1 MSPRLQLLFEQ
12 LPNLLGGHLSLA
24 VPAIFVGVL
33 ISVPL
38 GILCVKSATIRGPV
52 MTVISLVQT
61 VPSIALL
68 AIMVAILGGTIGY
81 RPAFVAL
88 LVYSILPIVRNTI
101 VGLDGV
107 DPAMREAARAVGMR
121 PAQQLLQVELPL
133 AFPVILAGIR
143 TATVWVVGIATLS
156 TPVGA
161 PSLGN
166 YIFSGLQLRDWQRVL
181 FGCVATMTLS
191 LVLDQLIALIETSL
205 QKRRMGL
212 VWGATAA
219 LAGLLAVGLGP
230 QLFRSTATGFAGM
243 AAGNGS
249 PAATSPTVAP
259 PPLAGQTISIGAK
272 GFTEQLILTEL
283 IADRIQAAGG
293 VAKRLGNMGSTIV
306 FDALAKNT
314 VDVYVDYTGTLWS
327 TVLKE
332 PEPIGRAAMRVAV
345 AGRLYDDYG
354 IVSLGS
360 LGFENTYALVVQ
372 AGEASGRGL
381 QGIADL
387 TPLADQLRIGGDPEF
402 FGRPEWQ
409 RVRSLY
415 QLEGIK
421 QVGMDSTFMYQ
432 AVADGQ
438 VDLAAGFSTDGRI
451 DAFGLA
457 VLDDPEEAFPPY
469 DAVLLLS
476 PAAAENRPLVAALR
490 PLVNRFSVAAMRAAN
505 RSVDEDGLTPR
516 DAAKQLFAAPSTS
529 ARLPEPPP
537 ASAGTAQSL
546 PVPQ

>member
-24 VPAIFVGVL
+24 VPAIAVGVL

-38 GILCVKSATIRGPV
+38 GILCVKSAAVRGPV

-68 AIMVAILGGTIGY
+68 AIMVAVLGGTIGY
-81 RPAFVAL
+81 RPAFIAL

-101 VGLDGV
+101 VGLDSV

-121 PAQQLLQVELPL
+121 PLQQLVKVELPL

-181 FGCVATMTLS
+181 FGCIATMSLS

-205 QKRRMGL
+205 QRRRLAL
-212 VWGATAA
+212 VWSATAA
-219 LAGLLAVGLGP
+219 LGVLLIIGLSPQFLSRTERGFSGLVTT
-230 QLFRSTATGFAGM
+230 QALKEKT
-243 AAGNGS
+243 
-249 PAATSPTVAP
+249 PARETTVQ
-259 PPLAGQTISIGAK
+259 PLTGQTVTIGAK

-283 IADRIQAAGG
+283 LAAEIEKAGG
-293 VAKRLGNMGSTIV
+293 QAKQLGNMGSTIV

-314 VDVYVDYTGTLWS
+314 VDVSVDYTGTLWS
-327 TVLKE
+327 TVFKE
-332 PEPIGRAAMRVAV
+332 PEPLNRAAMLAAV
-345 AGRLYDDYG
+345 TGRLFSEYG
-354 IVSLGS
+354 IVALGS
-360 LGFENTYALVVQ
+360 LGFENTYAMVVKAEQ
-372 AGEASGRGL
+372 AEARGFST
-381 QGIADL
+381 IADI
-387 TPLADQLRIGGDPEF
+387 TPLADRLRIGGDPEF
-402 FGRPEWQ
+402 FGRPEWE

-415 QLEGIK
+415 GLSAIE

-451 DAFGLA
+451 DAYGLS
-457 VLDDPEEAFPPY
+457 VLEDSREAFPPY
-469 DAVLLLS
+469 DALLLLS
-476 PAAAENRPLVAALR
+476 PKAAAKRELVAILR
-490 PLVNRFSVAAMRAAN
+490 PLVNRISAAAMRAAN
-505 RSVDEDGLTPR
+505 RSVDEEGDTPGE
-516 DAAKQLFAAPSTS
+516 AAEALRQLAFPRHADKAAAVT
-529 ARLPEPPP
+529 
-537 ASAGTAQSL
+537 
-546 PVPQ
+546 PVVSR

>member
-24 VPAIFVGVL
+24 VPAIAVGVL

-38 GILCVKSATIRGPV
+38 GILCVKSAAVRGPV

-68 AIMVAILGGTIGY
+68 AIMVAVLGGTIGY
-81 RPAFVAL
+81 RPAFIAL

-101 VGLDGV
+101 VGLDSV

-121 PAQQLLQVELPL
+121 PLQQLVKVELPL

-181 FGCVATMTLS
+181 FGCIATMSLS

-205 QKRRMGL
+205 QRRRL
-212 VWGATAA
+212 AVVWSATAA
-219 LAGLLAVGLGP
+219 LGVLLIIGLSPQFLSRTERGFSRLAITQTVKEK
-230 QLFRSTATGFAGM
+230 T
-243 AAGNGS
+243 
-249 PAATSPTVAP
+249 PAEETTVQ
-259 PPLAGQTISIGAK
+259 PLAGQTVTIGAK

-283 IADRIQAAGG
+283 LAAEIETAGG
-293 VAKRLGNMGSTIV
+293 QAERLGNMGSTIV

-314 VDVYVDYTGTLWS
+314 VDVSVDYTGTLWS
-327 TVLKE
+327 TVFKE
-332 PEPIGRAAMRVAV
+332 PEPLNRAAMLAAV
-345 AGRLYDDYG
+345 TGRLFSEYG
-354 IVSLGS
+354 IVALGS
-360 LGFENTYALVVQ
+360 LGFENTYAMVVKAAQ
-372 AGEASGRGL
+372 AEARGFST
-381 QGIADL
+381 IADI
-387 TPLADQLRIGGDPEF
+387 TPLADRLRIGGDPEF
-402 FGRPEWQ
+402 FGRPEWE

-415 QLEGIK
+415 GLSAIE

-451 DAFGLA
+451 DAYGLS
-457 VLDDPEEAFPPY
+457 VLEDSREAFPPY
-469 DAVLLLS
+469 DALLLLS
-476 PAAAENRPLVAALR
+476 PKAAAKRELVAILR
-490 PLVNRFSVAAMRAAN
+490 PLVNRISAAAMRAAN
-505 RSVDEDGLTPR
+505 RSVDEDGDTPGE
-516 DAAKQLFAAPSTS
+516 AARALRQVAFPRQPDQPTAV
-529 ARLPEPPP
+529 RP
-537 ASAGTAQSL
+537 A
-546 PVPQ
+546 VIR

>member
-1 MSPRLQLLFEQ
+1 MSPRLQLLVEQ

-38 GILCVKSATIRGPV
+38 GILCVKSAAVRGPV
-52 MTVISLVQT
+52 MTLISLVQT

-81 RPAFVAL
+81 RPAFIAL

-107 DPAMREAARAVGMR
+107 DPAMKEAARAVGMR
-121 PAQQLLQVELPL
+121 PVQQLLKVELPL

-205 QKRRMGL
+205 QRRRMAM
-212 VWGATAA
+212 VWGATGA
-219 LAGLLAVGLGP
+219 LAGLLAVGLAP
-230 QLFRSTATGFAGM
+230 QLFRTTAVGFAGM
-243 AAGNGS
+243 AAGTNS
-249 PAATSPTVAP
+249 SAATVAP
-259 PPLAGQTISIGAK
+259 ADSQPALVGQTITIGAK

-283 IADRIQAAGG
+283 LAHRIRAAGG
-293 VAKRLGNMGSTIV
+293 TPKTLGNMGSTIV

-332 PEPIGRAAMRVAV
+332 PEPIQRAAMRVAV
-345 AGRLYDDYG
+345 AGRLYDEYG
-354 IVSLGS
+354 IVTLGS
-360 LGFENTYALVVQ
+360 LGFENTYALVVKTE
-372 AGEASGRGL
+372 EANGRSL
-381 QGIADL
+381 RTIADL
-387 TPLADQLRIGGDPEF
+387 TPLASRLRIGGDPEF
-402 FGRPEWQ
+402 FGRPEGE

-415 QLEGIK
+415 GLTGIE

-451 DAFGLA
+451 DAFHLS

-469 DAVLLLS
+469 DAVLLVS
-476 PAAAENRPLVAALR
+476 PKAAENRPLIAALQ
-490 PLVNRFSVAAMRAAN
+490 PLMNRISVAAMRNAN
-505 RSVDEDGLTPR
+505 RSVDEDGLTPM
-516 DAAKQLFAAPSTS
+516 AAADVLQQKLMLRSGGPSRLKAAD
-529 ARLPEPPP
+529 
-537 ASAGTAQSL
+537 GQSIRE
-546 PVPQ
+546 

>member
-24 VPAIFVGVL
+24 VPAIAVGVL

-38 GILCVKSATIRGPV
+38 GILCVKSAAVRGPV

-68 AIMVAILGGTIGY
+68 AIMVAVLGGTIGY
-81 RPAFVAL
+81 RPAFIAL

-101 VGLDGV
+101 VGLDSV

-121 PAQQLLQVELPL
+121 PLQQLVKVELPL

-181 FGCVATMTLS
+181 FGCIATMSLS

-205 QKRRMGL
+205 QRRRL
-212 VWGATAA
+212 AVVWSATAA
-219 LAGLLAVGLGP
+219 LGVLLIIGLSPQFLSRTERGFSRLAITQTVKEK
-230 QLFRSTATGFAGM
+230 T
-243 AAGNGS
+243 
-249 PAATSPTVAP
+249 PAEETTVQ
-259 PPLAGQTISIGAK
+259 PLAGQTVTIGAK

-283 IADRIQAAGG
+283 LAAEIEKAGG
-293 VAKRLGNMGSTIV
+293 QAKQLGNMGSTIV

-314 VDVYVDYTGTLWS
+314 VDVSVDYTGTLWS
-327 TVLKE
+327 TVFKE
-332 PEPIGRAAMRVAV
+332 PEPLNRAAMLAAV
-345 AGRLYDDYG
+345 TGRLFSEYG
-354 IVSLGS
+354 IVALGS
-360 LGFENTYALVVQ
+360 LGFENTYAMVVKAEQ
-372 AGEASGRGL
+372 AEARGFST
-381 QGIADL
+381 IADI
-387 TPLADQLRIGGDPEF
+387 TPLADRLRIGGDPEF
-402 FGRPEWQ
+402 FGRPEWE

-415 QLEGIK
+415 GLSAIE

-451 DAFGLA
+451 DAYGLS
-457 VLDDPEEAFPPY
+457 VLEDSREAFPPY
-469 DAVLLLS
+469 DALLLLS
-476 PAAAENRPLVAALR
+476 PKAAAKRELVAILR
-490 PLVNRFSVAAMRAAN
+490 PLVNRISAAAMRAAN
-505 RSVDEDGLTPR
+505 RSVDEDGDTPGE
-516 DAAKQLFAAPSTS
+516 AAEALRQLAFPRHADKAAA
-529 ARLPEPPP
+529 ARP
-537 ASAGTAQSL
+537 AVSR
-546 PVPQ
+546 

>member
-24 VPAIFVGVL
+24 VPAIAVGVL

-38 GILCVKSATIRGPV
+38 GILCVKSAAVRGPV

-68 AIMVAILGGTIGY
+68 AIMVAVLGGTIGY
-81 RPAFVAL
+81 RPAFIAL

-101 VGLDGV
+101 VGLDSV

-121 PAQQLLQVELPL
+121 PLQQLVKVELPL

-181 FGCVATMTLS
+181 FGCIATMSLS

-205 QKRRMGL
+205 QRRRL
-212 VWGATAA
+212 AVVWSATAA
-219 LAGLLAVGLGP
+219 LGGLLIIGLSP
-230 QLFRSTATGFAGM
+230 QFLTGTDRGFSRLAITQTVKEKT
-243 AAGNGS
+243 
-249 PAATSPTVAP
+249 PAEETTVQ
-259 PPLAGQTISIGAK
+259 PLAGQTVTIGAK

-283 IADRIQAAGG
+283 LAAEIETAGG
-293 VAKRLGNMGSTIV
+293 QAERLGNMGSTIV

-314 VDVYVDYTGTLWS
+314 VDVSVDYTGTLWS
-327 TVLKE
+327 TVFKE
-332 PEPIGRAAMRVAV
+332 PEPLNRAAMLAAV
-345 AGRLYDDYG
+345 TGRLFSEYG
-354 IVSLGS
+354 IVALGS
-360 LGFENTYALVVQ
+360 LGFENTYAMVVKAEQ
-372 AGEASGRGL
+372 AEARGFST
-381 QGIADL
+381 IADI
-387 TPLADQLRIGGDPEF
+387 TPLADRLRIGGDPEF
-402 FGRPEWQ
+402 FGRPEWE

-415 QLEGIK
+415 GLSAIE

-451 DAFGLA
+451 DAYGLS
-457 VLDDPEEAFPPY
+457 VLEDSREAFPPY
-469 DAVLLLS
+469 DALLLLS
-476 PAAAENRPLVAALR
+476 PKAAAKRELVAILR
-490 PLVNRFSVAAMRAAN
+490 PLVNRISAAAMRAAN
-505 RSVDEDGLTPR
+505 RSVDEEGDTPGE
-516 DAAKQLFAAPSTS
+516 AAEALRQLAFPRHADKAAA
-529 ARLPEPPP
+529 ARP
-537 ASAGTAQSL
+537 AVSR
-546 PVPQ
+546 

>member
-1 MSPRLQLLFEQ
+1 MSPRLQLLVEQ

-38 GILCVKSATIRGPV
+38 GIVSVKSAAVRGPV
-52 MTVISLVQT
+52 MTLISLVQT

-81 RPAFVAL
+81 RPAFIAL

-107 DPAMREAARAVGMR
+107 DPAMKEAARAVGMR
-121 PAQQLLQVELPL
+121 PVQQLLKVELPL

-205 QKRRMGL
+205 QRRRMAM
-212 VWGATAA
+212 VWGATGA
-219 LAGLLAVGLGP
+219 LAGLLAVGLAP
-230 QLFRSTATGFAGM
+230 QLFRTTAVGFAGM
-243 AAGNGS
+243 AAGTNS
-249 PAATSPTVAP
+249 SAATVAP
-259 PPLAGQTISIGAK
+259 ADSQPALVGQTITIGAK

-283 IADRIQAAGG
+283 LAHRIRAAGG
-293 VAKRLGNMGSTIV
+293 TPKTLGNMGSTIV

-332 PEPIGRAAMRVAV
+332 PEPIQRAAMRVAV
-345 AGRLYDDYG
+345 AGRLYDEYG
-354 IVSLGS
+354 IVTLGS
-360 LGFENTYALVVQ
+360 LGFENTYALVVKTE
-372 AGEASGRGL
+372 EANGRSL
-381 QGIADL
+381 RTIADL
-387 TPLADQLRIGGDPEF
+387 TPLASRLRIGGDPEF
-402 FGRPEWQ
+402 FGRPEWE

-415 QLEGIK
+415 GLTGIE

-451 DAFGLA
+451 DAFHLS

-469 DAVLLLS
+469 DAVLLVS
-476 PAAAENRPLVAALR
+476 PKAAENRPLIAALQ
-490 PLVNRFSVAAMRAAN
+490 PLMNRISVAAMRNAN
-505 RSVDEDGLTPR
+505 RSVDEDGLTPM
-516 DAAKQLFAAPSTS
+516 AAADVLQQKLMLRSGGPSRLKAAD
-529 ARLPEPPP
+529 
-537 ASAGTAQSL
+537 GQSIRE
-546 PVPQ
+546 

>member
-24 VPAIFVGVL
+24 VPAIAVGVL

-38 GILCVKSATIRGPV
+38 GILCVKSAAVRGPV

-68 AIMVAILGGTIGY
+68 AIMVAVLGGTIGY
-81 RPAFVAL
+81 RPAFIAL

-101 VGLDGV
+101 VGLDSV

-121 PAQQLLQVELPL
+121 PLQQLVKVELPL

-181 FGCVATMTLS
+181 FGCIATMSLS

-205 QKRRMGL
+205 QRRRL
-212 VWGATAA
+212 AVVWSATAA
-219 LAGLLAVGLGP
+219 LGGLLIIGLSP
-230 QLFRSTATGFAGM
+230 QFLTGTDRGFSRLAITQTVKEKT
-243 AAGNGS
+243 
-249 PAATSPTVAP
+249 PAEETTVQ
-259 PPLAGQTISIGAK
+259 PLAGQTVTIGAK

-283 IADRIQAAGG
+283 LAAEIETAGG
-293 VAKRLGNMGSTIV
+293 QAERLGNMGSTIV

-314 VDVYVDYTGTLWS
+314 VDVSVDYTGTLWS
-327 TVLKE
+327 TVFKE
-332 PEPIGRAAMRVAV
+332 PEPLNRAAMLAAV
-345 AGRLYDDYG
+345 TGRLFSEYG
-354 IVSLGS
+354 IVALGS
-360 LGFENTYALVVQ
+360 LGFENTYAMVVKAEQ
-372 AGEASGRGL
+372 AEARGFST
-381 QGIADL
+381 IADI
-387 TPLADQLRIGGDPEF
+387 TPLADRLRIGGDPEF
-402 FGRPEWQ
+402 FGRPEWE

-415 QLEGIK
+415 GLSAIE

-451 DAFGLA
+451 DAYGLS
-457 VLDDPEEAFPPY
+457 VLEDSREAFPPY
-469 DAVLLLS
+469 DALLLLS
-476 PAAAENRPLVAALR
+476 PKAAAKRELVAILR
-490 PLVNRFSVAAMRAAN
+490 PLVNRISAAAMRAAN
-505 RSVDEDGLTPR
+505 RSVDEDGDTPGE
-516 DAAKQLFAAPSTS
+516 AAEALRQLAFPRHADKAAA
-529 ARLPEPPP
+529 ARP
-537 ASAGTAQSL
+537 AVSR
-546 PVPQ
+546 

>member
-24 VPAIFVGVL
+24 VPAIAVGVL

-38 GILCVKSATIRGPV
+38 GILCVKSAAVRGPV

-68 AIMVAILGGTIGY
+68 AIMVAVLGGTIGY
-81 RPAFVAL
+81 RPAFIAL

-101 VGLDGV
+101 VGLDSV

-121 PAQQLLQVELPL
+121 PLQQLVKVELPL

-181 FGCVATMTLS
+181 FGCIATMSLS

-205 QKRRMGL
+205 QRRRLAL
-212 VWGATAA
+212 VWSATAA
-219 LAGLLAVGLGP
+219 LGGLLIIGLSP
-230 QLFRSTATGFAGM
+230 QFLTGTDRGFSRLAITQTVKEKT
-243 AAGNGS
+243 
-249 PAATSPTVAP
+249 PAEETTVQ
-259 PPLAGQTISIGAK
+259 PLAGQTVTIGAK

-283 IADRIQAAGG
+283 LAAEIETAGG
-293 VAKRLGNMGSTIV
+293 QAERLGNMGSTIV

-314 VDVYVDYTGTLWS
+314 VDVSVDYTGTLWS
-327 TVLKE
+327 TVFKE
-332 PEPIGRAAMRVAV
+332 PEPLNRAAMLAAV
-345 AGRLYDDYG
+345 TGRLFSEYG
-354 IVSLGS
+354 IVALGS
-360 LGFENTYALVVQ
+360 LGFENTYAMVVKAEQ
-372 AGEASGRGL
+372 AEARGFST
-381 QGIADL
+381 IADI
-387 TPLADQLRIGGDPEF
+387 TPLADRLRIGGDPEF
-402 FGRPEWQ
+402 FGRPEWE

-415 QLEGIK
+415 GLSAIE

-451 DAFGLA
+451 DAYGLS
-457 VLDDPEEAFPPY
+457 VLEDSREAFPPY
-469 DAVLLLS
+469 DALLLLS
-476 PAAAENRPLVAALR
+476 PKAAAKRELVAILR
-490 PLVNRFSVAAMRAAN
+490 PLVNRISAAAMRAAN
-505 RSVDEDGLTPR
+505 RSVDEDGDTPGE
-516 DAAKQLFAAPSTS
+516 AAEALRQLAFPRHADKAAA
-529 ARLPEPPP
+529 ARP
-537 ASAGTAQSL
+537 AVSR
-546 PVPQ
+546 

>member
-24 VPAIFVGVL
+24 VPAIAVGVL

-38 GILCVKSATIRGPV
+38 GILCVKSAAVRGPV

-68 AIMVAILGGTIGY
+68 AIMVAVLGGTIGY
-81 RPAFVAL
+81 RPAFIAL

-101 VGLDGV
+101 VGLDSV

-121 PAQQLLQVELPL
+121 PLQQLVKVELPL

-181 FGCVATMTLS
+181 FGCIATMSLS

-205 QKRRMGL
+205 QRRRL
-212 VWGATAA
+212 AVVWSATAA
-219 LAGLLAVGLGP
+219 LGGLLIIGLSP
-230 QLFRSTATGFAGM
+230 QFLTGTDRGFSRLAITQTVKEKT
-243 AAGNGS
+243 
-249 PAATSPTVAP
+249 PAEETTVQ
-259 PPLAGQTISIGAK
+259 PLAGQTVTIGAK

-283 IADRIQAAGG
+283 LAAEIETAGG
-293 VAKRLGNMGSTIV
+293 QAERLGNMGSTIV

-314 VDVYVDYTGTLWS
+314 VDVSVDYTGTLWS
-327 TVLKE
+327 TVFKE
-332 PEPIGRAAMRVAV
+332 PEPLNRAAMLAAV
-345 AGRLYDDYG
+345 TGRLFAEYG
-354 IVSLGS
+354 IVALGS
-360 LGFENTYALVVQ
+360 LGFENTYAMVVKAEQ
-372 AGEASGRGL
+372 AEARGFST
-381 QGIADL
+381 IADI
-387 TPLADQLRIGGDPEF
+387 TPLADRLRIGGDPEF
-402 FGRPEWQ
+402 FGRPEWE

-415 QLEGIK
+415 GLSAIE

-451 DAFGLA
+451 DAYGLS
-457 VLDDPEEAFPPY
+457 VLEDSREAFPPY
-469 DAVLLLS
+469 DALLLLS
-476 PAAAENRPLVAALR
+476 PKAAAKRELVAILR
-490 PLVNRFSVAAMRAAN
+490 PLVNRISAAAMRAAN
-505 RSVDEDGLTPR
+505 RSVDEDGDTPGE
-516 DAAKQLFAAPSTS
+516 AAEALRQLAFPRHADKAAA
-529 ARLPEPPP
+529 ARP
-537 ASAGTAQSL
+537 AVSR
-546 PVPQ
+546 

>member
-1 MSPRLQLLFEQ
+1 MSPRLQLLVEQ

-38 GILCVKSATIRGPV
+38 GILCVKSAAVRGPV
-52 MTVISLVQT
+52 MTLISLVQT

-81 RPAFVAL
+81 RPAFIAL

-107 DPAMREAARAVGMR
+107 DPAMKEAARAVGMR
-121 PAQQLLQVELPL
+121 PVQQLLKVELPL

-205 QKRRMGL
+205 QRRRMAM
-212 VWGATAA
+212 VWGATGA
-219 LAGLLAVGLGP
+219 LAGLLAVGLAP
-230 QLFRSTATGFAGM
+230 QLFRTTAVGFAGM
-243 AAGNGS
+243 AAGTNS
-249 PAATSPTVAP
+249 SAATVAP
-259 PPLAGQTISIGAK
+259 ADSQPALVGQTITIWAK

-283 IADRIQAAGG
+283 LAHRIRAAGG
-293 VAKRLGNMGSTIV
+293 TPKTLGNMGSTIV

-332 PEPIGRAAMRVAV
+332 PEPIQRAAMRVAV
-345 AGRLYDDYG
+345 AGRLYDEYG
-354 IVSLGS
+354 IVTLGS
-360 LGFENTYALVVQ
+360 LGFENTYALVVKTE
-372 AGEASGRGL
+372 EANGRSL
-381 QGIADL
+381 RTIADL
-387 TPLADQLRIGGDPEF
+387 TPLASRLRIGGDPEF
-402 FGRPEWQ
+402 FGRPEWE

-415 QLEGIK
+415 GLTGIE

-451 DAFGLA
+451 DAFHLS

-469 DAVLLLS
+469 DAVLLVS
-476 PAAAENRPLVAALR
+476 PKAAENRPLIAALQ
-490 PLVNRFSVAAMRAAN
+490 PLMNRISVAAMRNAN
-505 RSVDEDGLTPR
+505 RSVDEDGLTPM
-516 DAAKQLFAAPSTS
+516 AAADVLQQKLMLRSGGPSRLKAADC
-529 ARLPEPPP
+529 
-537 ASAGTAQSL
+537 QSIRE
-546 PVPQ
+546 

>member
-24 VPAIFVGVL
+24 VPAIAVGVL

-38 GILCVKSATIRGPV
+38 GILCVKSAAVRGPV

-68 AIMVAILGGTIGY
+68 AIMVAVLGGTIGY
-81 RPAFVAL
+81 RPAFIAL

-101 VGLDGV
+101 VGLDSV

-121 PAQQLLQVELPL
+121 PLQQLVKVELPL

-181 FGCVATMTLS
+181 FGCVATMLLS
-191 LVLDQLIALIETSL
+191 LILDQLIALIETSL
-205 QKRRMGL
+205 QRRRL
-212 VWGATAA
+212 AVVWSATAA
-219 LAGLLAVGLGP
+219 LGGLLIIGLSP
-230 QLFRSTATGFAGM
+230 QFLTGTDRGFSRLAITQTVKEKT
-243 AAGNGS
+243 
-249 PAATSPTVAP
+249 PAEETTVQ
-259 PPLAGQTISIGAK
+259 PLAGQTVTIGAK

-283 IADRIQAAGG
+283 LAAEIETAGG
-293 VAKRLGNMGSTIV
+293 QAERLGNMGSTIV

-314 VDVYVDYTGTLWS
+314 VDVSVDYTGTLWS
-327 TVLKE
+327 TVFKE
-332 PEPIGRAAMRVAV
+332 PEPLNRAAMLAAV
-345 AGRLYDDYG
+345 TGRLFSEYG
-354 IVSLGS
+354 IVALGS
-360 LGFENTYALVVQ
+360 LGFENTYAMVVKAEQ
-372 AGEASGRGL
+372 AEARGFST
-381 QGIADL
+381 IADI
-387 TPLADQLRIGGDPEF
+387 TPLADRLRIGGDPEF
-402 FGRPEWQ
+402 FGRPEWE

-415 QLEGIK
+415 GLSAIE

-451 DAFGLA
+451 DAYGLS
-457 VLDDPEEAFPPY
+457 VLEDSREAFPPY
-469 DAVLLLS
+469 DALLLLS
-476 PAAAENRPLVAALR
+476 PKAAAKRELVAILR
-490 PLVNRFSVAAMRAAN
+490 PLVNRISAAAMRAAN
-505 RSVDEDGLTPR
+505 RSVDEDGDTPGE
-516 DAAKQLFAAPSTS
+516 AAEALRQLAFPRHADKAAA
-529 ARLPEPPP
+529 ARP
-537 ASAGTAQSL
+537 AVSR
-546 PVPQ
+546 

>member
-24 VPAIFVGVL
+24 VPAIAVGVL

-38 GILCVKSATIRGPV
+38 GILCVKSAAVRGPV

-68 AIMVAILGGTIGY
+68 AIMVAVLGGTIGY
-81 RPAFVAL
+81 RPAFIAL

-101 VGLDGV
+101 VGLDSV

-121 PAQQLLQVELPL
+121 PLQQLVKVELPL

-181 FGCVATMTLS
+181 FGCIATMSLS

-205 QKRRMGL
+205 QRRRLAL
-212 VWGATAA
+212 VWSATAA
-219 LAGLLAVGLGP
+219 LGVLLIIGLSPQFLSRTERGFSRLAITQTVKEK
-230 QLFRSTATGFAGM
+230 T
-243 AAGNGS
+243 
-249 PAATSPTVAP
+249 PAEETTVQ
-259 PPLAGQTISIGAK
+259 PLAGQTVTIGAK

-283 IADRIQAAGG
+283 LAAEIETAGG
-293 VAKRLGNMGSTIV
+293 QAKRLGNMGSTIV

-314 VDVYVDYTGTLWS
+314 VDVSVDYTGTLWS
-327 TVLKE
+327 TVFKE
-332 PEPIGRAAMRVAV
+332 PEPLNRSAMLAAVT
-345 AGRLYDDYG
+345 GRLFSEYG
-354 IVSLGS
+354 IVALGS
-360 LGFENTYALVVQ
+360 LGFENTYAMVVKAEQ
-372 AGEASGRGL
+372 AEARGFST
-381 QGIADL
+381 IADI
-387 TPLADQLRIGGDPEF
+387 TPLADRLRIGGDPEF
-402 FGRPEWQ
+402 FGRPEWE

-415 QLEGIK
+415 GLSAIE

-451 DAFGLA
+451 DAYGLS
-457 VLDDPEEAFPPY
+457 VLEDSREAFPPY
-469 DAVLLLS
+469 DALLLLS
-476 PAAAENRPLVAALR
+476 PKAAAKRELVAILR
-490 PLVNRFSVAAMRAAN
+490 PLVNRISAAAMRAAN
-505 RSVDEDGLTPR
+505 RSVDEDGDTPGE
-516 DAAKQLFAAPSTS
+516 AAEALRQLAFPRHADKAAA
-529 ARLPEPPP
+529 ARP
-537 ASAGTAQSL
+537 AVSR
-546 PVPQ
+546 

>member
-24 VPAIFVGVL
+24 VPAIAVGVL

-38 GILCVKSATIRGPV
+38 GILCVKSAAVRGPV

-68 AIMVAILGGTIGY
+68 AIMVAVLGGTIGY
-81 RPAFVAL
+81 RPAFIAL

-101 VGLDGV
+101 VGLDSV

-121 PAQQLLQVELPL
+121 PLQQLVKVELPL

-181 FGCVATMTLS
+181 FGCIATMSLS

-205 QKRRMGL
+205 QRRRL
-212 VWGATAA
+212 AVVWSATAA
-219 LAGLLAVGLGP
+219 LGVLLIIGLSPQFLSRTERGFSRLAITQTVKEK
-230 QLFRSTATGFAGM
+230 A
-243 AAGNGS
+243 
-249 PAATSPTVAP
+249 PAEETTVQ
-259 PPLAGQTISIGAK
+259 PLAGQTVTIGAK

-283 IADRIQAAGG
+283 LAAEIETAGG
-293 VAKRLGNMGSTIV
+293 QAERLGNMGSTIV

-314 VDVYVDYTGTLWS
+314 VDVSVDYTGTLWS
-327 TVLKE
+327 TVFKE
-332 PEPIGRAAMRVAV
+332 PEPLNRAAMLAAV
-345 AGRLYDDYG
+345 TGRLFSEYG
-354 IVSLGS
+354 IVALGS
-360 LGFENTYALVVQ
+360 LGFENTYAMVVKAEQ
-372 AGEASGRGL
+372 AEARGFST
-381 QGIADL
+381 IADI
-387 TPLADQLRIGGDPEF
+387 TPLADRLRIGGDPEF
-402 FGRPEWQ
+402 FGRPEWE

-415 QLEGIK
+415 GLSAIE

-451 DAFGLA
+451 DAYGLS
-457 VLDDPEEAFPPY
+457 VLEDSREAFPPY
-469 DAVLLLS
+469 DALLLLS
-476 PAAAENRPLVAALR
+476 PKAAAKRELVAILR
-490 PLVNRFSVAAMRAAN
+490 PLVNRISAAAMRAAN
-505 RSVDEDGLTPR
+505 RSVDEDGDTPGE
-516 DAAKQLFAAPSTS
+516 AAEALRQLAFPRHADKAAA
-529 ARLPEPPP
+529 ARP
-537 ASAGTAQSL
+537 AVSR
-546 PVPQ
+546 

>member
-24 VPAIFVGVL
+24 VPAIAVGVL

-38 GILCVKSATIRGPV
+38 GILCVKSAAVRGPV

-68 AIMVAILGGTIGY
+68 AIMVAVLGGTIGY
-81 RPAFVAL
+81 RPAFIAL

-101 VGLDGV
+101 VGLDSV

-121 PAQQLLQVELPL
+121 PLQQLVKVELPL

-181 FGCVATMTLS
+181 FGCIATMSLS

-205 QKRRMGL
+205 QRRRL
-212 VWGATAA
+212 AVVWSATAA
-219 LAGLLAVGLGP
+219 LGGLLIIGLSP
-230 QLFRSTATGFAGM
+230 QFLSRTERGFSRLAITQTVKEKT
-243 AAGNGS
+243 
-249 PAATSPTVAP
+249 PAEETTVQ
-259 PPLAGQTISIGAK
+259 PLAGQTVTIGAK

-283 IADRIQAAGG
+283 LAAEIETAGG
-293 VAKRLGNMGSTIV
+293 QAERLGNMGSTIV

-314 VDVYVDYTGTLWS
+314 VDVSVDYTGTLWS
-327 TVLKE
+327 TVFKE
-332 PEPIGRAAMRVAV
+332 PEPLNRAAMLAAV
-345 AGRLYDDYG
+345 TGRLFSEYG
-354 IVSLGS
+354 IVALGS
-360 LGFENTYALVVQ
+360 LGFENTYAMVVKAEQ
-372 AGEASGRGL
+372 AEARGFST
-381 QGIADL
+381 IADI
-387 TPLADQLRIGGDPEF
+387 TPLADRLRIGGDPEF
-402 FGRPEWQ
+402 FGRPEWE

-415 QLEGIK
+415 GLSAIE

-451 DAFGLA
+451 DAYGLS
-457 VLDDPEEAFPPY
+457 VLEDSREAFPPY
-469 DAVLLLS
+469 DALLLLS
-476 PAAAENRPLVAALR
+476 PKAAAKRELVAILR
-490 PLVNRFSVAAMRAAN
+490 PLVNRISAAAMRAAN
-505 RSVDEDGLTPR
+505 RSVDEDGDTPGE
-516 DAAKQLFAAPSTS
+516 AAEALRQLAFPRHADKAAAVT
-529 ARLPEPPP
+529 P
-537 ASAGTAQSL
+537 AVSR
-546 PVPQ
+546 

>member
-1 MSPRLQLLFEQ
+1 MSPRLQLLVEQ

-38 GILCVKSATIRGPV
+38 GILCVKSAAVRGPV
-52 MTVISLVQT
+52 MTLISLVQT

-81 RPAFVAL
+81 RPAFIAL

-107 DPAMREAARAVGMR
+107 DPAMKEAARAVGMR
-121 PAQQLLQVELPL
+121 PVQQLLKVELPL

-205 QKRRMGL
+205 QRRRMAM
-212 VWGATAA
+212 VWGATGA
-219 LAGLLAVGLGP
+219 LAGLLAVGLAP
-230 QLFRSTATGFAGM
+230 QLFRTTAVGFAGM
-243 AAGNGS
+243 AAGTNS
-249 PAATSPTVAP
+249 SAATVAP
-259 PPLAGQTISIGAK
+259 ADSQPALVGQTITIGAK

-283 IADRIQAAGG
+283 LAHRIRAAGG
-293 VAKRLGNMGSTIV
+293 TPKTLGNMGSTIV

-332 PEPIGRAAMRVAV
+332 PEPIHRAAMRVAV
-345 AGRLYDDYG
+345 AGRLYDEYG
-354 IVSLGS
+354 IVTLGS
-360 LGFENTYALVVQ
+360 LGFENTYALVVKTE
-372 AGEASGRGL
+372 EANGRSL
-381 QGIADL
+381 RTIADL
-387 TPLADQLRIGGDPEF
+387 TPLASRLRIGGDPEF
-402 FGRPEWQ
+402 FGRPEWE

-415 QLEGIK
+415 GLTGIE

-451 DAFGLA
+451 DAFHLS

-469 DAVLLLS
+469 DAVLLVS
-476 PAAAENRPLVAALR
+476 PKAAENRPLIAALQ
-490 PLVNRFSVAAMRAAN
+490 PLMNRISVAAMRNAN
-505 RSVDEDGLTPR
+505 RSVDEDGLTPM
-516 DAAKQLFAAPSTS
+516 AAADVLQQKLMLRSGGPSRLKAAD
-529 ARLPEPPP
+529 
-537 ASAGTAQSL
+537 GQSIRE
-546 PVPQ
+546 

>member
-1 MSPRLQLLFEQ
+1 MSPRLQLLVEQ

-38 GILCVKSATIRGPV
+38 GILCAKSAAVRGPV
-52 MTVISLVQT
+52 MTLISLVQT

-81 RPAFVAL
+81 RPAFIAL

-107 DPAMREAARAVGMR
+107 DPAMKEAARAVGMR
-121 PAQQLLQVELPL
+121 PVQQLLKVELPL

-191 LVLDQLIALIETSL
+191 LVLDQLIALIEASL
-205 QKRRMGL
+205 QRRRMAV
-212 VWGATAA
+212 VWGATGV
-219 LAGLLAVGLGP
+219 LAGLLGVGLAP
-230 QLFRSTATGFAGM
+230 QLFRTTAAGFAGM
-243 AAGNGS
+243 AAGNAS
-249 PAATSPTVAP
+249 PAATAP
-259 PPLAGQTISIGAK
+259 PADRQPSLAGQTITIGAK

-283 IADRIQAAGG
+283 LAERIRAVGG
-293 VAKRLGNMGSTIV
+293 TPKTLGNMGSTIV

-332 PEPIGRAAMRVAV
+332 PEPIGRAPMRVAV
-345 AGRLYDDYG
+345 AGRLYDEYG
-354 IVSLGS
+354 IVTLGS
-360 LGFENTYALVVQ
+360 LGFENTYALVVK
-372 AGEASGRGL
+372 AEEANGRGL
-381 QGIADL
+381 RSIADL
-387 TPLADQLRIGGDPEF
+387 TPLANRLRIGGDPEF
-402 FGRPEWQ
+402 FGRPEWE

-415 QLEGIK
+415 GLTGIE

-432 AVADGQ
+432 SVADSQ

-451 DAFGLA
+451 DAFNLA

-476 PAAAENRPLVAALR
+476 PEAAENRSLIAALR
-490 PLVNRFSVAAMRAAN
+490 PLLNRISVAAMRTAN
-505 RSVDEDGLTPR
+505 RSVDEDGLTPM
-516 DAAKQLFAAPSTS
+516 AAADVLQQKLMLLSDEQPRLKAA
-529 ARLPEPPP
+529 E
-537 ASAGTAQSL
+537 AQSIR
-546 PVPQ
+546 Q

>member
-1 MSPRLQLLFEQ
+1 MSPRLQLLVEQ

-38 GILCVKSATIRGPV
+38 GILCVKSAAVRGPV
-52 MTVISLVQT
+52 MTLISLVQT

-81 RPAFVAL
+81 RPAFIAL

-107 DPAMREAARAVGMR
+107 DPAMKEAARAVGMR
-121 PAQQLLQVELPL
+121 PVQQLLKVELPL

-205 QKRRMGL
+205 QRRRMAM
-212 VWGATAA
+212 VWGATGA
-219 LAGLLAVGLGP
+219 LAGLLAVGLAP
-230 QLFRSTATGFAGM
+230 QLFRTTAVGFAGM
-243 AAGNGS
+243 AAGTNS
-249 PAATSPTVAP
+249 SAATVAP
-259 PPLAGQTISIGAK
+259 ADSQPALVGQTITIGAK

-283 IADRIQAAGG
+283 LAHRIRAAGG
-293 VAKRLGNMGSTIV
+293 TPKTLGNMGSTIV

-332 PEPIGRAAMRVAV
+332 PEPIQRAAMRVAV
-345 AGRLYDDYG
+345 AGRLYDEYG
-354 IVSLGS
+354 IVTLGS
-360 LGFENTYALVVQ
+360 LGFENTYALVVKTE
-372 AGEASGRGL
+372 EANGRSL
-381 QGIADL
+381 RTIADL
-387 TPLADQLRIGGDPEF
+387 TPLASRLRIGGDPEF
-402 FGRPEWQ
+402 FGRPEWE

-415 QLEGIK
+415 GLTGIE

-451 DAFGLA
+451 DAFHLS

-469 DAVLLLS
+469 DAVLLVS
-476 PAAAENRPLVAALR
+476 PKAAENRPLIAALQ
-490 PLVNRFSVAAMRAAN
+490 PLMNRISVAAMRNAN
-505 RSVDEDGLTPR
+505 RSVDEDGLTPM
-516 DAAKQLFAAPSTS
+516 AAADVLQQKLMLRSGGPSRLKAAD
-529 ARLPEPPP
+529 
-537 ASAGTAQSL
+537 GQSIRE
-546 PVPQ
+546 

>member
-12 LPNLLGGHLSLA
+12 LPSLLGGHLSLA
-24 VPAIFVGVL
+24 VPAITVGVL

-38 GILCVKSATIRGPV
+38 GILCVKSAAVRGPV
-52 MTVISLVQT
+52 MLVISLVQT

-81 RPAFVAL
+81 RPAFIAL

-121 PAQQLLQVELPL
+121 PLQQLVKVELPL

-181 FGCVATMTLS
+181 FGCVATMSLS
-191 LVLDQLIALIETSL
+191 LVLDQLIALIESSL
-205 QKRRMGL
+205 QRRRMVM

-219 LAGLLAVGLGP
+219 LGCLLTIGLAP
-230 QLFRSTATGFAGM
+230 QVMNASDRGFAGLK
-243 AAGNGS
+243 
-249 PAATSPTVAP
+249 TSTGRRIKKSLDEKQEL
-259 PPLAGQTISIGAK
+259 PLTGRTITIGAK

-283 IADRIQAAGG
+283 LAEEIQAAGG
-293 VAKRLGNMGSTIV
+293 EAKRLGNMGSTIV

-314 VDVYVDYTGTLWS
+314 VDVSVDYTGTLWS
-327 TVLKE
+327 TVFQE
-332 PEPIGRAAMRVAV
+332 PEPIRRAAMLAAV
-345 AGRLYDDYG
+345 AGRLYDEYG
-354 IVSLGS
+354 IVALGS
-360 LGFENTYALVVQ
+360 LGFENTYAMVVKAEQ
-372 AGEASGRGL
+372 AEARGL
-381 QGIADL
+381 STIMDIS
-387 TPLADQLRIGGDPEF
+387 PLANKLRIGGDPEF
-402 FGRPEWQ
+402 FGRPEWE

-415 QLEGIK
+415 DLASME

-451 DAFGLA
+451 DAYGLT
-457 VLDDPEEAFPPY
+457 VLKDTREAFPPY
-469 DAVLLLS
+469 DAILLLS
-476 PAAAENRPLVAALR
+476 PEAATDRALVAVLR
-490 PLVNRFSVAAMRAAN
+490 PLVNRISVEAMRAAN
-505 RSVDEDGLTPR
+505 RSVDEDGLTPVE
-516 DAAKQLFAAPSTS
+516 AAKMLRQRVDQFMSS
-529 ARLPEPPP
+529 
-537 ASAGTAQSL
+537 QSQDSRT
-546 PVPQ
+546 VVSH

>member
-24 VPAIFVGVL
+24 VPAIAVGVL

-38 GILCVKSATIRGPV
+38 GILCVKSAAVRGPV

-68 AIMVAILGGTIGY
+68 AIMVAVLGGTIGY
-81 RPAFVAL
+81 RPAFIAL

-101 VGLDGV
+101 VGLDSV

-121 PAQQLLQVELPL
+121 PLQQLVKVELPL

-181 FGCVATMTLS
+181 FGCIATMSLS

-205 QKRRMGL
+205 QRRRLAL
-212 VWGATAA
+212 VWSATAA
-219 LAGLLAVGLGP
+219 LGVLLIIGLSPQFLTGTDRGFSRLAITQTVKEK
-230 QLFRSTATGFAGM
+230 T
-243 AAGNGS
+243 
-249 PAATSPTVAP
+249 PAEETTVQ
-259 PPLAGQTISIGAK
+259 PLAGQTVTIGAK

-283 IADRIQAAGG
+283 LAAEIESAGG
-293 VAKRLGNMGSTIV
+293 QAERLGNMGSTIV

-314 VDVYVDYTGTLWS
+314 VDVSVDYTGTLWS
-327 TVLKE
+327 TVFKE
-332 PEPIGRAAMRVAV
+332 PEPLNRAAMLAAV
-345 AGRLYDDYG
+345 TGRLFSEYG
-354 IVSLGS
+354 IVALGS
-360 LGFENTYALVVQ
+360 LGFENTYAMVVKAEQ
-372 AGEASGRGL
+372 AEARGFST
-381 QGIADL
+381 IADI
-387 TPLADQLRIGGDPEF
+387 TPLADRLRIGGDPEF
-402 FGRPEWQ
+402 FGRPEWE

-415 QLEGIK
+415 GLSAIE

-451 DAFGLA
+451 DAYGLS
-457 VLDDPEEAFPPY
+457 VLEDSREAFPPY
-469 DAVLLLS
+469 DALLLLS
-476 PAAAENRPLVAALR
+476 PKAAAKRELVAILR
-490 PLVNRFSVAAMRAAN
+490 PLVNRISAAAMRAAN
-505 RSVDEDGLTPR
+505 RSVDEDGDTPGE
-516 DAAKQLFAAPSTS
+516 AAEALRQLAFPRHADKAAA
-529 ARLPEPPP
+529 ARP
-537 ASAGTAQSL
+537 AVSR
-546 PVPQ
+546 